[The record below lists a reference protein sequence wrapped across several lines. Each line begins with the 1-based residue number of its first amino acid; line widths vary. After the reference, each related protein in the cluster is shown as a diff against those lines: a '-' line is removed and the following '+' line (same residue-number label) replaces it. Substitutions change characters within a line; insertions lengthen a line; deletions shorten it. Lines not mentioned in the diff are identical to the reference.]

1 MDHLSEGDQLAE
13 DEPEVDH
20 LGIGGEGKFLHHA
33 GEDGRPVSSG
43 VSWETALELNCQL
56 LRLPCQSSKSFCQ
69 KGAFPVCTHTE
80 THVCKS
86 VLKSADSLSL

>member
-43 VSWETALELNCQL
+43 VKLSTSEVAMSIEQVFLSKGCF
-56 LRLPCQSSKSFCQ
+56 SSLY
-69 KGAFPVCTHTE
+69 TH
-80 THVCKS
+80 
-86 VLKSADSLSL
+86 